1 MLFFISIKPFDFN
14 YFVFL
19 YILMNIR
26 KNIRNIVSTIKM
38 MPING
43 LRDFI
48 LKAIVKEKK
57 LLFNETLEIKKNY
70 VACNQIN
77 RKNT

>member
-1 MLFFISIKPFDFN
+1 
-14 YFVFL
+14 
-19 YILMNIR
+19 MNIR

-57 LLFNETLEIKKNY
+57 LLFNETLEIKKTY